1 MSIPPA
7 TVLAPAV
14 VPPPRGALRLLLSA
28 LLAAVLLVAV
38 LLALGLL
45 ALKLSGWQALT
56 VLTGSMRPAI
66 VPGQVV
72 IVSPEPASAMR
83 PGQIVTYHRP
93 GLAGTITHRVRSV
106 APVPGGRLKV
116 TTRGDANDGA
126 ETWLISTSGT
136 VGRHEATLPPLGGA
150 IGLLVA
156 GHGRP
161 YFVGGVSLLGALAVL
176 WWIWAPDRSRRD
188 PADDELLDPEPTA

>member
-14 VPPPRGALRLLLSA
+14 VAPPQGALRLLARA

-38 LLALGLL
+38 LLAVGLL

-66 VPGQVV
+66 SPGQVV

-93 GLAGTITHRVRSV
+93 GLAGTITHRVRAV
-106 APVPGGRLKV
+106 APAPGGRLRV

-126 ETWLISTSGT
+126 ETWLIDASGT
-136 VGRHEATLPPLGGA
+136 VGRHQATLPPLGGA

-161 YFVGGVSLLGALAVL
+161 YFVGGVSLLGALIVL
-176 WWIWAPDRSRRD
+176 WWIWAPERSRRD
-188 PADDELLDPEPTA
+188 PDPGDPADPEPSR